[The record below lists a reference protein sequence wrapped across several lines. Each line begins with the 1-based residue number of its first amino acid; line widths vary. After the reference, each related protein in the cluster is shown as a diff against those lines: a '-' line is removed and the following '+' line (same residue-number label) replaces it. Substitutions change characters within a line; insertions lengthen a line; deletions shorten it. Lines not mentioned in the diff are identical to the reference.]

1 MNLQLLIDNALA
13 NKSYQ
18 EQFDI
23 TNSWHW
29 NYIETLAQNL
39 YEQAKDWKSIELIEN
54 MITEQQEKYPMMLQ
68 IAVKV
73 AKSKKMISEIKKNV
87 HISVVF
93 AVYKEHQRILTKEEN
108 PLGENFL
115 IRKILQM
122 RFLTDEFKNISWDMV
137 VVDDGCPEGSG
148 KIAEQ
153 IIAKKQYIFDE
164 NLSPDKDE
172 NKTEYVCKNNVKVLF
187 LEDAINQNLS
197 IIKPLK
203 NTDQSRKG
211 GSVEYGMHY
220 AAQQNKENHVIIFTD
235 ADLSTHLGQSGLLV
249 NEIILNNK
257 KAAIGSRRE
266 AKSVVVKKG
275 TRNTRGKL
283 FIYLWK
289 RLIAPLNYIVDT
301 QCGFKAFDAKIV
313 NNIVENTIEKQFAF
327 DIELLLKTEL
337 LEKNS
342 TEKLPIAWFDSE
354 AASTT
359 TDLQPYLSM
368 LKATAAMY
376 RKYLPANPLA
386 DSFAVFIESL
396 SEQNWQKLV
405 ENVPQKIADA
415 EPATFDKY
423 NEISVSDL
431 AAILK

>member
-1 MNLQLLIDNALA
+1 MALQLLLSNALA

-23 TNSWHW
+23 TDSWHW

-39 YEQAKDWKSIELIEN
+39 YEQAKNVQELDNIETE
-54 MITEQQEKYPMMLQ
+54 ITKQQSKYPMMLQ

-73 AKSKKMISEIKKNV
+73 AKSKKIISEIKQDV
-87 HISVVF
+87 HISIIF
-93 AVYKEHQRILTKEEN
+93 AVYKEHQRILTKEED

-122 RFLTDEFKNISWDMV
+122 RFLTDEFKNICWDMV

-153 IIAKKQYIFDE
+153 ILAKKQYIFDE
-164 NLSPDKDE
+164 NLGQENED

-187 LEDAINQNLS
+187 LKEAIEQNLP
-197 IIKPLK
+197 IIRPLE

-220 AAQQNKENHVIIFTD
+220 ATQQKKENHVIIFTD

-249 NEIILNNK
+249 NEIVKNNK
-257 KAAIGSRRE
+257 KAAVGSRRE
-266 AKSVVVKKG
+266 KKSVVVKKG

-289 RLIAPLNYIVDT
+289 RLISPLNYIVDT
-301 QCGFKAFDAKIV
+301 QCGFKAFDAKI
-313 NNIVENTIEKQFAF
+313 IPEILEKTIEKQFAF

-342 TEKLPIAWFDSE
+342 TEKLPIAWYDSE

-376 RKYLPANPLA
+376 RKYLPANTEA
-386 DSFAVFIESL
+386 DSFANFIENL
-396 SEQNWQKLV
+396 TENDWQKLV
-405 ENVPQKIADA
+405 KNVPQKIADA
-415 EPATFDKY
+415 EPATFDKF
-423 NEISVSDL
+423 NEIKVEDL
-431 AAILK
+431 LV